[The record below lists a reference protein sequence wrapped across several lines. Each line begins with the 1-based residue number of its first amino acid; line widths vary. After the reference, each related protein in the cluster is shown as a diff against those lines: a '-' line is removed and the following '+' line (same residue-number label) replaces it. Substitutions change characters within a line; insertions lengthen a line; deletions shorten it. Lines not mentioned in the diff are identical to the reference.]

1 MQQEHNELETSFGYR
16 LLTTLLLLA
25 LLLEWLF
32 PWLRAGEWSMLL
44 HPQPL
49 IWMTVIMLGIGL
61 TRPRLYWFISI
72 GFIVLL
78 VELYMLF
85 AADGQHIGQW
95 LLKLVPSLGNNIA
108 DMFKY
113 GLWYMSDE
121 FRTLLL
127 FIGWLL
133 LAPALQSVV
142 WHYQFSLALVA
153 GTIAYLVT
161 IHTVLGI
168 DIWLGLLRVIGIGL
182 LLIAVT
188 TGQKLQ
194 RYMVINS
201 SESHLNRY
209 RWISI
214 TLLTAIIVISS
225 FFVSD
230 NKVKRS
236 EPVAWAELFSN
247 SVAEEL
253 AAWSQQSSGVPLK
266 NVTSSNYR
274 KQSTASAGYDL
285 DDSQLGA
292 KLNNNASEVVFHG
305 WSSQKSYWR
314 GESKSLY
321 TGKGW
326 SDVEGALTLHKTA
339 DDVEAAL
346 AELGGRGKGERIEQS
361 VTYVEP
367 VSGMPLMQGGL
378 KGIVLQL
385 EASDPDRQLSNYIH
399 EPATDALFPP
409 TTDAAI
415 KSYTLIT
422 ELPMIEPELL
432 NELEEPDERLAQ
444 RAWESEMLSEY
455 LQLPDSLPE
464 RVVAL
469 AAEVAG
475 GGLTGRYDQ
484 VKAIEQYLK
493 DSYRYSFNSR
503 QPGEDEDFVDHFLF
517 EQQRGYCVHFATA
530 MVVMLR
536 SQDIPARYV
545 KGYQSGEAIEQRLSD
560 AGLLETL
567 YKVSE
572 SDAHAWVEVYFPEV
586 GWVPFD
592 PTPAASESET
602 QAQAAWFGQLN
613 KLKDNVLSGFKGLS
627 DLLTLTQWQWLAAS
641 LALLLVGWISL
652 LLSWRS
658 LRRNYYLRSYTLAYR
673 GLNDSADMIGNSG
686 HTGASLDRSDGGEV
700 IGQSEAGAGG
710 VGTGNDVVIAK
721 SHVQAEQLESSQ
733 LIVQADQV
741 VGSQLIGRTNQPV
754 GSQLTVQAIQPLG
767 SLSAMQ
773 ADQLVSSQPIVQVAQ
788 PSSLPARSKKQLVA
802 YKQALAVRSKLQQ
815 QLLLSLEW
823 LVDDLLNRWEQKN
836 GLIDEPVVWHT
847 WRQRMEVN
855 LQRISNSSQ
864 VQQQL
869 VTVITALE
877 GIIYSNG
884 QVSLTPQE
892 LRVCLLALYK
902 LPAHKTL
909 KQRLDEHGQHASQ
922 DVHRESI

>member
-78 VELYMLF
+78 VALYMLF

-188 TGQKLQ
+188 TGHKLQ
-194 RYMVINS
+194 RNMLIS
-201 SESHLNRY
+201 SEGKLHRY

-214 TLLTAIIVISS
+214 TLLTAIIVSSS

-236 EPVAWAELFSN
+236 EPVAWAELFSS

-292 KLNNNASEVVFHG
+292 KLNNNTSNVVFHG

-361 VTYVEP
+361 VTYVKP

-409 TTDAAI
+409 TIDAEI

-455 LQLPDSLPE
+455 LQLPEGLPE

-493 DSYRYSFNSR
+493 DSYRYSLNSK
-503 QPGEDEDFVDHFLF
+503 QPEVDEDFVDHFLF

-572 SDAHAWVEVYFPEV
+572 TDAHAWVEVYFPEV

-641 LALLLVGWISL
+641 LSLLLVGWISL
-652 LLSWRS
+652 LLSWRI
-658 LRRNYYLRSYTLAYR
+658 LRRNYYLRSYTVAYR
-673 GLNDSADMIGNSG
+673 GLKNNASMLGNSE
-686 HTGASLDRSDGGEV
+686 HTGAWLDRGRSDDV
-700 IGQSEAGAGG
+700 DVKVQSEAGAGRA
-710 VGTGNDVVIAK
+710 GTGNDIVVAK

-733 LIVQADQV
+733 LIVAADPPVSSKQIVQADQLL
-741 VGSQLIGRTNQPV
+741 GSQ
-754 GSQLTVQAIQPLG
+754 
-767 SLSAMQ
+767 SAMQ
-773 ADQLVSSQPIVQVAQ
+773 ANQLVSSQPIVQVDQ
-788 PSSLPARSKKQLVA
+788 PCSLPARSKKQLVA
-802 YKQALAVRSKLQQ
+802 YKQALEMRSKLQQ

-823 LVDDLLNRWEQKN
+823 LVDDLFNRWEQKN
-836 GLIDEPVVWHT
+836 GLKDEPIVWHT

-869 VTVITALE
+869 VTVIAALE

-892 LRVCLLALYK
+892 LRACLLALYK